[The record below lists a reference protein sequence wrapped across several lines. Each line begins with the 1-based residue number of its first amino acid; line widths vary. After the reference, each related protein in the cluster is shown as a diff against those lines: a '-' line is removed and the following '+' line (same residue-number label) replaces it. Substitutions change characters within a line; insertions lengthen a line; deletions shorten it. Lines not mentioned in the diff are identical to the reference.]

1 MTIADKLSQ
10 ILDIK
15 EDIKDALIEKGSDVT
30 DDTPFA
36 EYPEKIQEI
45 STSDGSNI
53 TIEFDDVFFDTR
65 TLNASDYESLFKD
78 YKGTSLDLMFMSK
91 EFTENMNGM
100 FTDCINLETL
110 NLSKWFIT
118 DAALTGNMFINVPSL
133 NKVIMNYTDFISAKK
148 ILDELPD
155 YTGAE
160 NGDYI
165 FEVEEPNTVHTKLV
179 QELGPIYK
187 GWTISKGENKDYKI
201 VAFKNS
207 REATAAVCGLT
218 SDFLVNRTTTFGD
231 NYGEYIE
238 TSYLPKDPEINNYNG
253 TFTIIDGYV
262 IDANEALNQFKTM
275 KVQITTTENSMFD
288 TISIPEIIGDYDF
301 SNATYLNFYFSKNAA
316 DKSIYITDHKY
327 LKNINYLRI
336 IDEEYYFANS
346 NWTDTYRLKDIVI
359 ENINFDNV
367 KHIEFA
373 TQVDNMR
380 FSNVSFNNLEHFK
393 FVMYIDS
400 GGYYKK
406 KPSLDTVIF
415 DNVNLPMVSDIS
427 NAFFDCRDLDELDL
441 SSVHFSTTKT
451 FTANNAFKN
460 CVNLHTLNLSNISP
474 TMVPETPSNAL
485 LGCGSLYNL
494 VMANCPWYFV
504 EYIMSSTEKLDLQM
518 GGTLY
523 CDMDMSSIVPSG
535 WSWKH
540 SSEYNG

>member
-1 MTIADKLSQ
+1 MQ
-10 ILDIK
+10 
-15 EDIKDALIEKGSDVT
+15 
-30 DDTPFA
+30 
-36 EYPEKIQEI
+36 
-45 STSDGSNI
+45 
-53 TIEFDDVFFDTR
+53 
-65 TLNASDYESLFKD
+65 
-78 YKGTSLDLMFMSK
+78 
-91 EFTENMNGM
+91 
-100 FTDCINLETL
+100 
-110 NLSKWFIT
+110 
-118 DAALTGNMFINVPSL
+118 
-133 NKVIMNYTDFISAKK
+133 
-148 ILDELPD
+148 
-155 YTGAE
+155 
-160 NGDYI
+160 
-165 FEVEEPNTVHTKLV
+165 
-179 QELGPIYK
+179 
-187 GWTISKGENKDYKI
+187 ENKYLFIRVSLKRFCSI
-201 VAFKNS
+201 KRHS
-207 REATAAVCGLT
+207 KT
-218 SDFLVNRTTTFGD
+218 NRF
-231 NYGEYIE
+231 
-238 TSYLPKDPEINNYNG
+238 
-253 TFTIIDGYV
+253 
-262 IDANEALNQFKTM
+262 A
-275 KVQITTTENSMFD
+275 
-288 TISIPEIIGDYDF
+288 
-301 SNATYLNFYFSKNAA
+301 
-316 DKSIYITDHKY
+316 IY
-327 LKNINYLRI
+327 YLRI

-504 EYIMSSTEKLDLQM
+504 EYIM
-518 GGTLY
+518 
-523 CDMDMSSIVPSG
+523 
-535 WSWKH
+535 
-540 SSEYNG
+540 